1 MPDKTNYELDIL
13 PSSAAVATVGAR
25 NFTDLAEAAIKQS
38 GRFTVALSGGTT
50 PRDLFQILAAP
61 PYKDRLDWSKVF
73 IFFGDERCVPPD
85 HPDSNYRMA
94 RETLLSQVP
103 IPPEN
108 VFRMRGEIPPEEAAA
123 EYAAQLQAFFHLA
136 QAGGPSPENYPRL
149 DLILLG
155 MGPDGHTASLFPGT
169 AALQERGKPVTAN
182 YVPKM
187 DAHRLT
193 LTVPAI
199 NRAANI
205 IFLVAGDAK
214 APALQAVLEGD
225 YQPQVYPSQLI
236 RPSQG
241 KLVFLVDQAAAAQ
254 LTQKG

>member
-1 MPDKTNYELDIL
+1 MPKSSDYELVTL
-13 PSSAAVATVGAR
+13 PSGKEVAQEGAKR
-25 NFTDLAEAAIKQS
+25 FTELANTAIAQS

-50 PRDLFQILAAP
+50 PRDLFQILSAP
-61 PYKDRLDWSKVF
+61 PFRDTIDWSKVY

-85 HPDSNYRMA
+85 DPDSNYRMA
-94 RETLLSQVP
+94 SETLLSQVS
-103 IPPEN
+103 IPTEN
-108 VFRMRGEIPPEEAAA
+108 VFRMRGEDPPNQAAA
-123 EYAAQLQAFFHLA
+123 EYATQLQDFFKLA

-149 DLILLG
+149 DLVLLG

-187 DAHRLT
+187 DANRVSLT
-193 LTVPAI
+193 APAI

-205 IFLVAGDAK
+205 IFLVAGASK
-214 APALQAVLEGD
+214 AQALKAVLEGD
-225 YQPQVYPSQLI
+225 YQPHVYPSQLI

-241 KLVFLVDQAAAAQ
+241 KLTFLVDQAAAAQ
-254 LTQKG
+254 LKKG